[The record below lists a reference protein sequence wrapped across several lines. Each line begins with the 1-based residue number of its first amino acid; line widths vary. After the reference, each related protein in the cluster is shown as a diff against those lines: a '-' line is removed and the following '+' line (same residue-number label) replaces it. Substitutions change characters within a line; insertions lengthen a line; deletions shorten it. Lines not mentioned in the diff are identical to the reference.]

1 MSRLLTVFLSLFF
14 FTSLLFAQG
23 KPTIGVLLPLT
34 GDGASI
40 GKAFQNGIQLGFE
53 RLPKALKE
61 NIAIVFEDD
70 AMQSVKTVAAL
81 RKLQSTENL
90 IAVLT
95 FSSGTSHA
103 IAPIVER
110 AKLPL
115 VAVAS
120 DPRIV
125 ENKEW
130 VVNFWVTPE
139 EESRV
144 LVPEAVRRGYKKVAI
159 ISDIHEGVYSVRR
172 AFDRL
177 NSGQMEVVFD
187 EEVPLE
193 LKDFRTILA
202 KLKTKKYD
210 AIMPLLFPGQLS
222 VFARQARKQGITAPF
237 FGYELF
243 EDRKE
248 VEASEGA
255 LVGAWYANANDPSKE
270 FLAEYDR
277 RFPNDTFYTAPNG
290 YDAIHLIAYGFAK
303 GESRESVRDFL
314 HSVKDFPGVLGNIS
328 ASGDNRFNL
337 PAAIKLVTK
346 DGFELLSSAG

>member
-1 MSRLLTVFLSLFF
+1 MRNLVFILLSLFCL
-14 FTSLLFAQG
+14 SPLLHAEG
-23 KPTIGVLLPLT
+23 KPTIGVLLPLS

-40 GKAFQNGIQLGFE
+40 GKSFQNGILLGYE
-53 RLPKALKE
+53 NLPKELQDK
-61 NIAIVFEDD
+61 ISIVFEDD
-70 AMQSVKTVAAL
+70 GLQSVRTVAAL

-103 IAPIVER
+103 IAPIVEK

-115 VAVAS
+115 VAIAS

-125 ENKEW
+125 KDKDW

-139 EESRV
+139 EENRV
-144 LVPEAVRRGYKKVAI
+144 LLPEALRRGYKKIAI
-159 ISDIHEGVYSVRR
+159 ICDIHEGVYSVRR
-172 AFDRL
+172 AFDKI
-177 NSGQMEVVFD
+177 NNGQIEVVFD
-187 EEVPLE
+187 EEVPLDM
-193 LKDFRTILA
+193 KDFRTILA
-202 KLKTKKYD
+202 KLKTKEYD

-222 VFARQARKQGITAPF
+222 VFAQQARKQGITAPF

-248 VEASEGA
+248 VEASEGT
-255 LVGAWYANANDPSKE
+255 LVGAWYANADDPSQK
-270 FLAEYDR
+270 FLNEYEK
-277 RFPNDTFYTAPNG
+277 RFPDDTFYSAPNG
-290 YDAIHLIAYGFAK
+290 YDAIHIIAEGFAR
-303 GESRESVRDFL
+303 GGSRESVREFL
-314 HSVKDFPGVLGNIS
+314 HSVKDFPGVMGKIS

-346 DGFELLSSAG
+346 DGFKLIS